1 MRVILASESPRRR
14 ELLEMMGLKFEIKPS
29 KCDETFEE
37 GFTIEEQS
45 KRLAFIKAKTVFD
58 ETSGD
63 RVVIGSDTM
72 VLKGDKIYGKPHSKE
87 QAFKMLKDLNN
98 DKHKVITSICVISEK
113 SGEYKEQVDYDIA
126 EVYFKKMTDREIESW
141 IEKDKPYDKAGA
153 YAVQSAFGVY
163 VDKIIGNYF
172 TVVGLPIHKLNDML
186 KEIERL

>member
-37 GFTIEEQS
+37 GLTIEEQS

-87 QAFKMLKDLNN
+87 QAFEMLQDLNN
-98 DKHKVITSICVISEK
+98 DKHKVITSICVVSEK

-126 EVYFKKMTDREIESW
+126 EVYFKKMTDREIEGW

-186 KEIERL
+186 KKIERL

>member
-87 QAFKMLKDLNN
+87 QAFEMLQDLNN
-98 DKHKVITSICVISEK
+98 EGDYKHLCS
-113 SGEYKEQVDYDIA
+113 
-126 EVYFKKMTDREIESW
+126 FRKKWRI
-141 IEKDKPYDKAGA
+141 
-153 YAVQSAFGVY
+153 
-163 VDKIIGNYF
+163 
-172 TVVGLPIHKLNDML
+172 
-186 KEIERL
+186 

>member
-87 QAFKMLKDLNN
+87 QAFEMLQDLNN

-141 IEKDKPYDKAGA
+141 IEKEKPYDKAGA

>member
-87 QAFKMLKDLNN
+87 QAFEMLQDLNN

-126 EVYFKKMTDREIESW
+126 EVYFKKMTDREIEGW
-141 IEKDKPYDKAGA
+141 IEKEKPYDKAGA

>member
-72 VLKGDKIYGKPHSKE
+72 VIEGDKIYGKPHTRE
-87 QAFKMLKDLNN
+87 QAIEMLQDLNEK
-98 DKHKVITSICVISEK
+98 KHQVITSICVISEK
-113 SGEYKEQVDYDIA
+113 NGEYKEQLDYDIA
-126 EVYFKKMTDREIESW
+126 DVYFKKMTEEEIEAW
-141 IEKDKPYDKAGA
+141 VDKDKPYDK
-153 YAVQSAFGVY
+153 
-163 VDKIIGNYF
+163 
-172 TVVGLPIHKLNDML
+172 HKS
-186 KEIERL
+186 

>member
-87 QAFKMLKDLNN
+87 QAFEMLKDLNN

-113 SGEYKEQVDYDIA
+113 SGKYKEQVDYDIA

-141 IEKDKPYDKAGA
+141 IEKEKPYDKAGA
-153 YAVQSAFGVY
+153 YTVQSAFGVY

-186 KEIERL
+186 KNIDF